1 MFCFKRRWK
10 KHSIFMAKI
19 PHTQFHLIALQNRI
33 GKYIKQQHYW
43 ISPTN
48 SKQTIVNRPKAIK
61 ENTEQ
66 ILKPTLC
73 ACGDKFVRK
82 VPPRPLILHSLLPIL

>member
-1 MFCFKRRWK
+1 MFRFQTQEN
-10 KHSIFMAKI
+10 HEIFIVKI

-33 GKYIKQQHYW
+33 GNNIKQQYCW

-48 SKQTIVNRPKAIK
+48 SKQTIVNRPKTIK
-61 ENTEQ
+61 QNTEQ

-73 ACGDKFVRK
+73 ACGDKFIVK
-82 VPPRPLILHSLLPIL
+82 VPRGL